1 MELLPTQE
9 EIVELLRETGTL
21 RRGHFVY
28 PDGSY
33 TNEYLGMPVVMS
45 NYKHAKVLSVALS
58 RKIRA
63 NTEIRA
69 MIPNLSVV
77 APATGGLPVAYGVV
91 EALGAKRI
99 YWAEAGDGDHRAPEK
114 FREFVA
120 PQRGEKVLLVD
131 DILRT
136 GTKLSKLKAVV
147 ESYGAEVVGVAV
159 MIYQPWPDAPDF
171 APLPLFYLAKL
182 DSFASREI
190 PEVVKQHE
198 EIIVNVWS

>member
-9 EIVELLRETGTL
+9 EVVDLLRKTGAL
-21 RRGHFVY
+21 RNGHFVY

-33 TNEYLGMPVVMS
+33 TNEYLGVPLLMS
-45 NYKHAKVLSVALS
+45 SYRHAKVLSVALS

-69 MIPNLSVV
+69 MIPELSVV

-91 EALGAKRI
+91 EALGARKI
-99 YWAEAGDGDHRAPEK
+99 YWAEAGDGDHRAPQK
-114 FREFVA
+114 FREFVS
-120 PQRGEKVLLVD
+120 PEPGEKVLLVD

-136 GTKLSKLKAVV
+136 GNKLSTLKKIV
-147 ESYGAEVVGVAV
+147 EDHGAEVVGVAV

-171 APLPLFYLAKL
+171 SPLPLFYLAKL
-182 DSFASREI
+182 QSFAAREI
-190 PEVVKQHE
+190 PEDVRQHE
-198 EIIVNVWS
+198 ELIVKVWS